1 MSQTV
6 RWGILGPGKIA
17 HKFAAALNH
26 TEGAQLAAVASR
38 DVRRAETF
46 ASQFGAARTYSDYR
60 QLVEDPSVDMIYV
73 ATPHAFHHEHTLL
86 CLQHQKAVLCEK
98 PLALN
103 TGQVSNMI
111 ATAKQQRTF
120 LMEAMWSR
128 CLPFARKIEELIS
141 QDVLG
146 PVQYVRADFGFRA
159 PFNPAGRLFDT
170 ALGGGSL
177 LDVGIYPVFLATLL
191 LGEPSGIQAAGRL
204 TSTGADESCNIQLRY
219 SGGRSASL
227 LSSIGMQTSLTAEIV
242 GTKGRIEIPAPWYK
256 TERFTLYIGFN
267 ESQQEF
273 LFPHHHNGYEYEIR
287 EAIRCFREG
296 LTESPLLPHSFS
308 LQLSRIMDAVREQC
322 GVVYQADGANLSPV
336 Q

>member
-1 MSQTV
+1 MNQTV

-38 DVRRAETF
+38 DAGRAQAF
-46 ASQFGAARTYSDYR
+46 AGQFGAARVYSDYR
-60 QLVEDPSVDMIYV
+60 QLAEDPAVDMIYV
-73 ATPHAFHHEHTLL
+73 ATPHAFHQEHTLL
-86 CLQHQKAVLCEK
+86 CLQHHKAVLCEK

-103 TGQVSNMI
+103 TNQVVSMI
-111 ATAKQQRTF
+111 TTAQQQGSF
-120 LMEAMWSR
+120 LMEGMWSR
-128 CLPFARKIEELIS
+128 CLPFTRKIEELIS

-159 PFNPAGRLFDT
+159 PFNPSGRLFDT

-177 LDVGIYPVFLATLL
+177 LDVGIYPIFLATLL
-191 LGEPSGIQAAGRL
+191 LGEPSGIHATGRL
-204 TSTGADESCNIQLRY
+204 TGTGADESCNIQLRY
-219 SGGRSASL
+219 AHGRSASL
-227 LSSIGMQTSLTAEIV
+227 LSSIGMQTGLTAEIV

-267 ESQQEF
+267 EKEEEF
-273 LFPHHHNGYEYEIR
+273 LFPHHHNGYEYEAR
-287 EAIRCFREG
+287 EAMRCFREG

-308 LQLSRIMDAVREQC
+308 LQLSRIMEAVREQC
-322 GVVYQADGANLSPV
+322 GVVYQADGAD
-336 Q
+336 